1 MPKANAAPKAAAPD
15 QSDAAEQELQKVEA
29 AAHELHPL
37 LSQGNDV
44 APITRG
50 ELKMIVADLLAKL
63 AGGAPISIASA
74 VDPAVVTDLAHQIN
88 TESAS
93 RGALTIV
100 VSDHMSD
107 NGIHHSEDD
116 IIQLVRREL
125 MNQATASAAPA
136 PAPAPAAP
144 SAPAAGG
151 VDLAKGV
158 EQMAALGL
166 KELKELAKRN
176 NFDTTSIADQ
186 TDVELWRQFVTA
198 CLNTAKA

>member
-1 MPKANAAPKAAAPD
+1 MPKAKAADAANT
-15 QSDAAEQELQKVEA
+15 DAAEQEMQKVEA

-44 APITRG
+44 APVTRG

-136 PAPAPAAP
+136 AP

>member
-1 MPKANAAPKAAAPD
+1 MPKAKAADAANT
-15 QSDAAEQELQKVEA
+15 DAAEQEMQKVEA

-50 ELKMIVADLLAKL
+50 ELKMIVADLLTKL
-63 AGGAPISIASA
+63 AGGAPITIASSAPA
-74 VDPAVVTDLAHQIN
+74 VDPAAVTDLAHQIN

-107 NGIHHSEDD
+107 NDIHHSEDD

-125 MNQATASAAPA
+125 MNQARASA
-136 PAPAPAAP
+136 APAAP
-144 SAPAAGG
+144 SAPAPDGAY
-151 VDLAKGV
+151 LARGV
-158 EQMAALGL
+158 EQMAALDL
-166 KELKELAKRN
+166 DELKELAKQF

-186 TDVELWRQFVTA
+186 TDVGLWRQFVTA
-198 CLNTAKA
+198 CFNTAKA

>member
-1 MPKANAAPKAAAPD
+1 MPKANAATAAANT
-15 QSDAAEQELQKVEA
+15 DAAEQELQKVEA

-44 APITRG
+44 APVTRG

-74 VDPAVVTDLAHQIN
+74 VDPAAVTDLAHQIN
-88 TESAS
+88 VESAS

-125 MNQATASAAPA
+125 VNQATASA
-136 PAPAPAAP
+136 APAPAAP

-151 VDLAKGV
+151 VDLTKGV

>member
-1 MPKANAAPKAAAPD
+1 MPKANSAPKAAAPD
-15 QSDAAEQELQKVEA
+15 QSDAAEQELVSAETQYA
-29 AAHELHPL
+29 ELHGVL
-37 LSQGNDV
+37 YQGYDV
-44 APITRG
+44 APVTRG
-50 ELKMIVADLLAKL
+50 ELRIILEDLLGKL
-63 AGGAPISIASA
+63 AGGAPISLASSAPA
-74 VDPAVVTDLAHQIN
+74 VDPAAVTDLAHQIN
-88 TESAS
+88 VESAS
-93 RGALTIV
+93 RGALTMV
-100 VSDHMSD
+100 VSDHMGD

-136 PAPAPAAP
+136 PAAP

-151 VDLAKGV
+151 VDLTKGV

-166 KELKELAKRN
+166 EELKELAKRN
-176 NFDTTSIADQ
+176 KFDTTSIADQ

>member
-1 MPKANAAPKAAAPD
+1 MPKAKAADAANT
-15 QSDAAEQELQKVEA
+15 DAAEQEMQKVEA

-88 TESAS
+88 VESAS
-93 RGALTIV
+93 RGALTMV

-136 PAPAPAAP
+136 AP

-166 KELKELAKRN
+166 EELKELAKRN

>member
-44 APITRG
+44 APVTRG

-136 PAPAPAAP
+136 AP

>member
-1 MPKANAAPKAAAPD
+1 MPKAKAADAANT
-15 QSDAAEQELQKVEA
+15 DAAEQEMQKVEA

-63 AGGAPISIASA
+63 AGGAPITIASSAPA
-74 VDPAVVTDLAHQIN
+74 VDPAAVTDLAHQIN

-125 MNQATASAAPA
+125 MNQAKASA
-136 PAPAPAAP
+136 APAAP
-144 SAPAAGG
+144 SAPAPDGTY
-151 VDLAKGV
+151 LARGI
-158 EQMAALGL
+158 EQVAALDL
-166 KELKELAKRN
+166 DELKELAKQN

-186 TDVELWRQFVTA
+186 TDVGLWRQYVTA
-198 CLNTAKA
+198 CFNTAKA

>member
-1 MPKANAAPKAAAPD
+1 MPKAKAADAANT
-15 QSDAAEQELQKVEA
+15 DAAEQEMQKVEA

-63 AGGAPISIASA
+63 AGGAPITIASSAPA
-74 VDPAVVTDLAHQIN
+74 VDPAAVTDLAHQIN

-107 NGIHHSEDD
+107 NDIHHSEDD

-125 MNQATASAAPA
+125 MNQARASA
-136 PAPAPAAP
+136 APAAP
-144 SAPAAGG
+144 SAPAPDGAY
-151 VDLAKGV
+151 LARGV
-158 EQMAALGL
+158 EQMAALDL
-166 KELKELAKRN
+166 DELKELAKQF

-186 TDVELWRQFVTA
+186 TDVGLWRQFVTA
-198 CLNTAKA
+198 CFNTAKA

>member
-1 MPKANAAPKAAAPD
+1 MPKANAATAAANT
-15 QSDAAEQELQKVEA
+15 DAAEQEMQKVEA

-44 APITRG
+44 APVTRG
-50 ELKMIVADLLAKL
+50 ELKMIVADLLTKL

-74 VDPAVVTDLAHQIN
+74 VDPAAVTDLAHQIN

-107 NGIHHSEDD
+107 NGIHHSDAD

-125 MNQATASAAPA
+125 MNQATASA
-136 PAPAPAAP
+136 APAAP

>member
-1 MPKANAAPKAAAPD
+1 MPKANAATAAANT
-15 QSDAAEQELQKVEA
+15 DAAEQELQKVEA

-50 ELKMIVADLLAKL
+50 ELKMIVADLLTKL
-63 AGGAPISIASA
+63 AGGAPITIASSAPA

-125 MNQATASAAPA
+125 MNQATASA
-136 PAPAPAAP
+136 APAAP

>member
-1 MPKANAAPKAAAPD
+1 MPKAKAADAANT
-15 QSDAAEQELQKVEA
+15 DAAEQEMQKVEA

-63 AGGAPISIASA
+63 AGGAPITIASSTPA
-74 VDPAVVTDLAHQIN
+74 VDPAAVTDLAHQIN

-116 IIQLVRREL
+116 IIQLIRNEL
-125 MNQATASAAPA
+125 LNAHLMATEASA
-136 PAPAPAAP
+136 APAAP

-166 KELKELAKRN
+166 DELKELAKQN

-186 TDVELWRQFVTA
+186 TDVGLWRQYVTA
-198 CLNTAKA
+198 CFNTAKA

>member
-1 MPKANAAPKAAAPD
+1 MPKANAATAAANT
-15 QSDAAEQELQKVEA
+15 DAAEQEMQKVEA

-44 APITRG
+44 APVTRG

-88 TESAS
+88 VESAS
-93 RGALTIV
+93 RGALTMV

-136 PAPAPAAP
+136 AP

-166 KELKELAKRN
+166 DELKELAKRN

>member
-1 MPKANAAPKAAAPD
+1 MPKAKAADAANT
-15 QSDAAEQELQKVEA
+15 DAAEQEMQKVEA

-50 ELKMIVADLLAKL
+50 ELKMIVADLLTKL
-63 AGGAPISIASA
+63 AGGAPITIASSAPA
-74 VDPAVVTDLAHQIN
+74 VDPAAVTDLAHQIN

-125 MNQATASAAPA
+125 MNQARASA
-136 PAPAPAAP
+136 APAAP
-144 SAPAAGG
+144 SAPAPDGAY
-151 VDLAKGV
+151 LARGV
-158 EQMAALGL
+158 EQMAALDL
-166 KELKELAKRN
+166 DELKELAKQF

-186 TDVELWRQFVTA
+186 TDVGLWRQFVTA
-198 CLNTAKA
+198 CFNTAKA

>member
-1 MPKANAAPKAAAPD
+1 MPKANAATAAANT
-15 QSDAAEQELQKVEA
+15 DAAEQELQKVEA

-88 TESAS
+88 VESAS
-93 RGALTIV
+93 RGALTMV
-100 VSDHMSD
+100 VSDHMGD

-136 PAPAPAAP
+136 AP
-144 SAPAAGG
+144 SAPAPDGA
-151 VDLAKGV
+151 DLAKGV

-166 KELKELAKRN
+166 EELKELAKRN

-186 TDVELWRQFVTA
+186 TDVDLWRQFVTA

>member
-1 MPKANAAPKAAAPD
+1 MPKAKAADAANTE
-15 QSDAAEQELQKVEA
+15 AAEQEMQKVEA

-50 ELKMIVADLLAKL
+50 ELKMIVADLLTKL
-63 AGGAPISIASA
+63 AGGAPITIASSTPA
-74 VDPAVVTDLAHQIN
+74 VDPAAVTDLAHQIN

-125 MNQATASAAPA
+125 MNQARASA
-136 PAPAPAAP
+136 APAAP
-144 SAPAAGG
+144 SAPAPDGAY
-151 VDLAKGV
+151 LARGV
-158 EQMAALGL
+158 EQMAALDL
-166 KELKELAKRN
+166 DELKELAKQF

-186 TDVELWRQFVTA
+186 TDVGLWRQFVTA
-198 CLNTAKA
+198 CFNTAKA

>member
-1 MPKANAAPKAAAPD
+1 MPKAKAADAANT
-15 QSDAAEQELQKVEA
+15 DAAEQEMQKVEA

-63 AGGAPISIASA
+63 AGGAPITIASSAPA
-74 VDPAVVTDLAHQIN
+74 VDPAAVTDLAHQIN

-107 NGIHHSEDD
+107 NDIHHSEDD

-125 MNQATASAAPA
+125 MNQAKASA
-136 PAPAPAAP
+136 APAAP
-144 SAPAAGG
+144 SAPAPDGAY
-151 VDLAKGV
+151 LARGV
-158 EQMAALGL
+158 EQMAALDL
-166 KELKELAKRN
+166 DELKELAKQF

-186 TDVELWRQFVTA
+186 TDVGLWRQFVTA
-198 CLNTAKA
+198 CFNTAKA

>member
-1 MPKANAAPKAAAPD
+1 MPKANAADAANT
-15 QSDAAEQELQKVEA
+15 DAAEQEMQKVEA

-88 TESAS
+88 VESAS
-93 RGALTIV
+93 RGALTMV

-136 PAPAPAAP
+136 AP
-144 SAPAAGG
+144 SAPAALG
-151 VDLAKGV
+151 VPFA
-158 EQMAALGL
+158 
-166 KELKELAKRN
+166 N
-176 NFDTTSIADQ
+176 NIFLSSTVKVA
-186 TDVELWRQFVTA
+186 VFKVTV
-198 CLNTAKA
+198 LP

>member
-15 QSDAAEQELQKVEA
+15 QSDAAEQELVSAETQYA
-29 AAHELHPL
+29 ELHGVL
-37 LSQGNDV
+37 YQGYDV
-44 APITRG
+44 APVTRG
-50 ELKMIVADLLAKL
+50 ELRIILEDLLGKL
-63 AGGAPISIASA
+63 AGGAPISLASSAPA
-74 VDPAVVTDLAHQIN
+74 VDPAAVTDLAHQIN
-88 TESAS
+88 VESAS
-93 RGALTIV
+93 RGALTMV
-100 VSDHMSD
+100 VSDHMGD

-136 PAPAPAAP
+136 PAAP

-151 VDLAKGV
+151 VDLTKGV

-166 KELKELAKRN
+166 EELKELAKRN
-176 NFDTTSIADQ
+176 KFDTTSIADQ

>member
-1 MPKANAAPKAAAPD
+1 MPKANAATAAANT
-15 QSDAAEQELQKVEA
+15 DAAEQEMQKVEA

-88 TESAS
+88 VESAS
-93 RGALTIV
+93 RGALTMV
-100 VSDHMSD
+100 VSDHMGD

-136 PAPAPAAP
+136 AP

-166 KELKELAKRN
+166 EELKELAKRN
-176 NFDTTSIADQ
+176 NFDTTSIADE
-186 TDVELWRQFVTA
+186 TDVDVWRQFVTA

>member
-1 MPKANAAPKAAAPD
+1 MPKANAATAAANT
-15 QSDAAEQELQKVEA
+15 DAAEQELQKVEA

-88 TESAS
+88 VESAS
-93 RGALTIV
+93 RGALTMV
-100 VSDHMSD
+100 VSDHMGD

-136 PAPAPAAP
+136 AP

-151 VDLAKGV
+151 VDLAKGG

-176 NFDTTSIADQ
+176 NFDTTSIADE
-186 TDVELWRQFVTA
+186 TDVDVWRQFVTA

>member
-1 MPKANAAPKAAAPD
+1 MPKAKAADAANT
-15 QSDAAEQELQKVEA
+15 DAAEQEMQKVEA
-29 AAHELHPL
+29 AAAELHPL

-63 AGGAPISIASA
+63 AGGAPITIASSAPA
-74 VDPAVVTDLAHQIN
+74 VDPAAVTDLAHQIN

-125 MNQATASAAPA
+125 MNQARASA
-136 PAPAPAAP
+136 APAAP
-144 SAPAAGG
+144 SAPAPDGAY
-151 VDLAKGV
+151 LARGV
-158 EQMAALGL
+158 EQMAALDL
-166 KELKELAKRN
+166 DELKELAKQF

-186 TDVELWRQFVTA
+186 TDVGLWRQFVTA
-198 CLNTAKA
+198 CFNTAKA

>member
-1 MPKANAAPKAAAPD
+1 MPKANAAADAANT
-15 QSDAAEQELQKVEA
+15 DAAEQEMQKVEA

-44 APITRG
+44 APVTRG

-136 PAPAPAAP
+136 AP